1 MTKPLVVALILAGIA
16 SVATAG
22 TVAPFSPAVRAAPVT
37 HAAPMIAV
45 TPAIAPGG
53 AAPSVSVAS
62 AAPVAVL
69 SAARVGAP
77 MSAPP
82 DGTPGISISRDS
94 KPVVQGPKA
103 QPPATPALAASD
115 PASALV
121 NPFNGKPLS
130 QDQLQLEL
138 ERSKYTTQLLEEQ
151 LKQTNALEEI
161 KNVPGRKAVEAA
173 QFRTAEKKEEA
184 AVKDIENNMKTAKV
198 AFEPAAAPK
207 PVKKSAKAL
216 AKERAE
222 AAAAAKRQADDAA
235 ARAAA
240 IPPAELVSVM
250 LVGSSR
256 AVVIE
261 VNGAVATIADGDQS
275 PVGAV
280 HILDSSSASIGGRVY
295 KVHAQTLSRFVM
307 SDTKPVVAAGA
318 MGAPSGANVTSLPPA
333 IPPGSSAALPPPPI
347 PGLTAGTA
355 MTGASRVTTALSGPG
370 QNGIPPIGQ

>member
-1 MTKPLVVALILAGIA
+1 MARV
-16 SVATAG
+16 
-22 TVAPFSPAVRAAPVT
+22 AAP
-37 HAAPMIAV
+37 
-45 TPAIAPGG
+45 
-53 AAPSVSVAS
+53 
-62 AAPVAVL
+62 L
-69 SAARVGAP
+69 SAPAN
-77 MSAPP
+77 
-82 DGTPGISISRDS
+82 GTPGVGISRES
-94 KPVVQGPKA
+94 KPVVQAPDA
-103 QPPATPALAASD
+103 QPSTSPALAASD

-151 LKQTNALEEI
+151 LKQTNAIEEI

-184 AVKDIENNMKTAKV
+184 AVKDIENNMKTAK
-198 AFEPAAAPK
+198 APSEPAAAPK

-222 AAAAAKRQADDAA
+222 AAAAAKKQAEDAA
-235 ARAAA
+235 ARAVA

-250 LVGSSR
+250 LVGSNR

-307 SDTKPVVAAGA
+307 SDTKPVAAA
-318 MGAPSGANVTSLPPA
+318 SSMGVQSGTNVTSLPPA

-355 MTGASRVTTALSGPG
+355 ISGASRVTTALSGPG